1 MDISLSTIDG
11 EYDDQLDWPMEVKVC
26 LELLNQVGDHHVV
39 KTKNWKA
46 RSNTL
51 IVLQINYSEL
61 ENKGDDVTYVV
72 DDCIKFRIHITVL

>member
-1 MDISLSTIDG
+1 M
-11 EYDDQLDWPMEVKVC
+11 
-26 LELLNQVGDHHVV
+26 V

-72 DDCIKFRIHITVL
+72 DDCSLEYTSLCYE